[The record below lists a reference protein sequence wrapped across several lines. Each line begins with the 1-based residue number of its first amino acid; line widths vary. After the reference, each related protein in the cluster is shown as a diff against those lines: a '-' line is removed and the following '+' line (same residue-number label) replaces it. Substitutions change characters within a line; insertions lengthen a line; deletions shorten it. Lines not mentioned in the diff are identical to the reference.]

1 MQRYKCTSLLGT
13 LHVHHSL
20 YNTGVTIGG
29 IQSGVP
35 ILIGGSVTI
44 TCTTDFPADSIM
56 LLRDDQ
62 PLHEIHQSTKTLM
75 HTILVTDNIHQ
86 NTFKCEA
93 NFAGSSA
100 FDQVTATID
109 SKFLLLTLSLVN
121 CKFNTTSQFPN
132 NLLPL
137 ASAHLALPLLKL
149 DRCTL

>member
-1 MQRYKCTSLLGT
+1 MTCTIYT
-13 LHVHHSL
+13 
-20 YNTGVTIGG
+20 NTGITISG

-35 ILIGGSVTI
+35 ILIGGSITI
-44 TCTTDFPADSIM
+44 TCTTESPADSIM

-62 PLHEIHQSTKTLM
+62 PLHGIHQSIQTLM

-93 NFAGSSA
+93 NFTGSSDTA
-100 FDQVTATID
+100 VDQVTATID
-109 SKFLLLTLSLVN
+109 SKFLLLTLS

-137 ASAHLALPLLKL
+137 ALAYLALPSLKL
-149 DRCTL
+149 DSRTS

>member
-1 MQRYKCTSLLGT
+1 MTCTIYT
-13 LHVHHSL
+13 
-20 YNTGVTIGG
+20 NTGITISG

-35 ILIGGSVTI
+35 ILIGGSITI
-44 TCTTDFPADSIM
+44 TCTTDSPADSIM
-56 LLRDDQ
+56 LFRDDQ
-62 PLHEIHQSTKTLM
+62 PLHEIHQSIQTLM

-93 NFAGSSA
+93 NFTGSSDTA
-100 FDQVTATID
+100 IDQVTATID

-137 ASAHLALPLLKL
+137 ALAYLALPSLKL
-149 DRCTL
+149 DSRTL